1 MKRVLRLLLILFLVK
16 ISFAQIPLIGIPEE
30 LHLSFDRHRLKY
42 IDTLVNKNISDNKIP
57 GAVVLIGRRGKII
70 YQKAFGNSSLVPEI
84 KPMKTETIF
93 DLASITKPVATATSI
108 MILVERGIISLEDE
122 VRKYIPEFTAY
133 VDENN
138 KELHAKIYHL
148 LTHTSGLP
156 DYTNADSIK
165 TNYGSPSPEG
175 TIQTIMNLKKL
186 TSPGT
191 KFRYS
196 CLGFITLAEIIKRV
210 TGQTVAEFSE
220 KEIFKPLGMKNTTFN
235 PGKDL
240 LARCAPTEYRDGKIT
255 CGFVHDPLAAVQGG
269 ISGNAGLFS
278 TAQDLSIFAQMML
291 NKGGYKGTR
300 ILGVKT
306 VELMTSIYNKVE
318 FAGRGL
324 GWDVNSAYMGQR
336 GDIFEIGSYGHT
348 GFTGTSILI
357 SPKEGLYLII
367 LTNRVHPDGKGDV
380 LPMRRAIA
388 NIVASSII
396 NSE

>member
-1 MKRVLRLLLILFLVK
+1 MKRIFPLILVFVLIK
-16 ISFAQIPLIGIPEE
+16 LSYSQIPLISVGEIN
-30 LHLSFDRHRLKY
+30 LSFERLKY
-42 IDTLVNKNISDNKIP
+42 IDTVVIKDISNKKTP
-57 GAVVLIGRRGKII
+57 GAVVLIGGRDKIF
-70 YQKAFGNSSLVPEI
+70 YKKAFGNSSLVPEV
-84 KPMKTETIF
+84 KAMKTETIF
-93 DLASITKPVATATSI
+93 DIASITKPVATATSV
-108 MILVERGIISLEDE
+108 MILVERGELSLEDE
-122 VRKYIPEFTAY
+122 VRKYIPEFIPFT
-133 VDENN
+133 DENN
-138 KELHAKIYHL
+138 KENHAKIYHL

-165 TNYGSPSPEG
+165 SKYGFPSPEG
-175 TIQTIMNLKKL
+175 AIETIMNLRKL
-186 TSPGT
+186 NPPGI

-210 TGQTVAEFSE
+210 TGQTVAKFSE
-220 KEIFKPLGMKNTTFN
+220 KEIFKPLGMKNTFFN
-235 PGKDL
+235 PSEEIKKQ
-240 LARCAPTEYRDGKIT
+240 CAPTEMREGVMT

-278 TAQDLSIFAQMML
+278 TAEDIAIFAQMML
-291 NKGGYKGTR
+291 NKGEYKGIR
-300 ILGVKT
+300 ILGAKT
-306 VELMTSIYNKVE
+306 VELMTSIYPKVE

-357 SPKEGLYLII
+357 SPGEGLYLII

-388 NIVASSII
+388 NIVASALLQV
-396 NSE
+396 ND

>member
-1 MKRVLRLLLILFLVK
+1 MKRVLTFLSILILVN
-16 ISFAQIPLIGIPEE
+16 ISFAQIPLIINPDT
-30 LHLSFDRHRLKY
+30 LNLSLDRLKY
-42 IDTLVNKNISDNKIP
+42 IDTVVNKNIVKNKTP
-57 GAVVLIGRRGKII
+57 GAVVLIGGKEKII
-70 YQKAFGNSSLVPEI
+70 YQKAFGNSSLIPEI
-84 KPMKTETIF
+84 KPMKIETIF

-108 MILVERGIISLEDE
+108 MILVERGMINLEDE
-122 VRKYIPEFTAY
+122 VRKYIPEFVAY
-133 VDENN
+133 VDENS

-165 TNYGSPSPEG
+165 TKYGSPSPEG
-175 TIQTIMNLKKL
+175 AIETIMNLKKFNP
-186 TSPGT
+186 PGT

-196 CLGFITLAEIIKRV
+196 CLGFITLAEIIKRE
-210 TGQTVAEFSE
+210 TGQSVAEFSD

-240 LARCAPTEYRDGKIT
+240 LTKCAPTENRDNIMT

-269 ISGNAGLFS
+269 VSGNAGLFS
-278 TAQDLSIFAQMML
+278 TAEDLAIFAQMML
-291 NKGGYKGTR
+291 NKGEYKGTR
-300 ILGVKT
+300 ILGAKT
-306 VELMTSIYNKVE
+306 VELMTSIYPKVE
-318 FAGRGL
+318 FSGRGL

-396 NSE
+396 DSD

>member
-1 MKRVLRLLLILFLVK
+1 MKKVFTIFLILLLSK
-16 ISFAQIPLIGIPEE
+16 YSISQIPIIYKPTEIQF
-30 LHLSFDRHRLKY
+30 SQDKLKY
-42 IDTLVNKNISDNKIP
+42 IDTVVHRFISNKKTP
-57 GAVVLIGRRGKII
+57 GAVVLIGGKDKIF
-70 YQKAFGNSSLVPEI
+70 YKKAFGNSSVIPEV
-84 KPMKTETIF
+84 KSMKIETIF

-108 MILVERGIISLEDE
+108 MILLERGMLSLDDE
-122 VRKYIPEFTAY
+122 VRKYIPEFFGFI
-133 VDENN
+133 DEEN
-138 KELHAKIYHL
+138 KTQHSKIYHL

-165 TNYGSPSPEG
+165 NKYGSPAPDG
-175 TIQTIMNLKKL
+175 AIKIIMALPKL
-186 TSPGT
+186 NPPGT

-210 TGQTVAEFSE
+210 SGHTVADFSE

-235 PGKDL
+235 PDEKL
-240 LARCAPTEYRDGKIT
+240 KALCAPTETRDGAMT

-278 TAQDLSIFAQMML
+278 NSEELAIFAQMML
-291 NKGGYKGTR
+291 NKGEFNGVR
-300 ILGVKT
+300 ILGEKT
-306 VELMTSIYNKVE
+306 VDLMTNIYPKVE

-324 GWDVNSAYMGQR
+324 GWDVNSSYMGQR

-357 SPKEGLYLII
+357 SPKEELFLII

-388 NIVASSII
+388 NIVAGAIVR
-396 NSE
+396 SE